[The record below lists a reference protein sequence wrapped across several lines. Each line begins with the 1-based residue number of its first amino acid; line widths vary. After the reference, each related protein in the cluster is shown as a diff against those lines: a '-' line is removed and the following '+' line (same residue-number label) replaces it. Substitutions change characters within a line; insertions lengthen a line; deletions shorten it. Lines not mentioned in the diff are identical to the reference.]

1 MHAAQP
7 YLIWIG
13 AWAIVANTASK
24 TSSSFFS
31 LYSPLYVANEGHKR
45 DADNDESDHRKQSV
59 CPIIVLTAWRII
71 IVSRSGE
78 HRANWWC
85 MIARQDLKQFPHS
98 NANTARHYVKEK
110 RNFIFRVT
118 LFLSPHFCEPAEK
131 NEPLSIYGQ
140 GNGSRITPLCKYTV
154 SSMQN

>member
-1 MHAAQP
+1 M
-7 YLIWIG
+7 
-13 AWAIVANTASK
+13 ANTASK

-78 HRANWWC
+78 HRANW
-85 MIARQDLKQFPHS
+85 
-98 NANTARHYVKEK
+98 
-110 RNFIFRVT
+110 
-118 LFLSPHFCEPAEK
+118 
-131 NEPLSIYGQ
+131 
-140 GNGSRITPLCKYTV
+140 
-154 SSMQN
+154 